1 MFGKMFDVW
10 NDKMTKCLNFLC
22 IFFLNFRGEIFSVVE
37 LVVISLTCI
46 DVAKSVAILIVISL
60 FELNVT

>member
-10 NDKMTKCLNFLC
+10 NDKMTKCLNFHC
-22 IFFLNFRGEIFSVVE
+22 IFLNLRGDFSVVE

-46 DVAKSVAILIVISL
+46 DVAKGVAILILMSL

>member
-22 IFFLNFRGEIFSVVE
+22 IFLNLRGDFSVVE

-46 DVAKSVAILIVISL
+46 DVAKGVAILILMSL